1 MSNEAEDFNMADYSD
16 YLPNFP
22 FMGTNPPP
30 PQSNSIGESPEGSD
44 VSGST
49 VSTGLGQSL
58 EIAGLLGPLPTTA
71 FDVPL
76 LGTGIDMQQTYSNG
90 YSWQFPPL
98 QALSAFSGQDWSSA
112 AMTNPRFNESGLR
125 EVQLHRFTN
134 GYLC

>member
-1 MSNEAEDFNMADYSD
+1 MSNEAEDFNMVDYSE
-16 YLPNFP
+16 YFP
-22 FMGTNPPP
+22 FMGANPPP

-58 EIAGLLGPLPTTA
+58 ETTSLLGPLPTTA

-76 LGTGIDMQQTYSNG
+76 LDPGIDMQQTYSNG
-90 YSWQFPPL
+90 YSWQFPQL
-98 QALSAFSGQDWSSA
+98 HALSAFSGQDWNSA
-112 AMTNPRFNESGLR
+112 AMTNPRFNESGFR

-134 GYLC
+134 GCLC